1 MSHNKIEIQEG
12 AFIIG
17 DAHYSHQR
25 PELLEF
31 IKAIESKKL
40 QVPQLILMGDVFDAL
55 FGGISY
61 TENENAE
68 IVELLKSIANSIE
81 VVFLEGNHDFNLQA
95 VFSNIRIFKI
105 NQQPVLCSYKDKKV
119 YLAHGD
125 FNGAFG
131 YKVYTALIRNR
142 FLLFILNFV
151 NNTSNNFILKKL
163 DAYLGVKDD
172 CKEFTGFKPY
182 IEKHLDS
189 SYTCDYFIEGH
200 FHQNRTIQ
208 FERFTYINLAAFACN
223 QRYFV
228 VNSLQDKEL
237 LEEKTFSKGIR

>member
-1 MSHNKIEIQEG
+1 MSLSQIEIQEG
-12 AFIIG
+12 ALIFG

-61 TENENAE
+61 TQNENAE
-68 IVELLKSIANSIE
+68 IVALLKSISNSIE
-81 VVFLEGNHDFNLQA
+81 VIFLEGNHDFNLQA
-95 VFSNIRIFKI
+95 VFSNIKIFTI
-105 NQQPVLCSYKDKKV
+105 NQQPLLCSYRDKKV

-131 YKVYTALIRNR
+131 YRVYTALIRNPT
-142 FLLFILNFV
+142 LLFILNII
-151 NNTSNNFILKKL
+151 NNTFGNFILKKL
-163 DAYLGVKDD
+163 DAYLSVKDD
-172 CKEFTGFKPY
+172 CKEFTGFESY
-182 IEKHLDS
+182 IEKHLGS
-189 SYTCDYFIEGH
+189 SIVCDYFIEGH
-200 FHQNRTIQ
+200 FHQNRSIE
-208 FERFTYINLAAFACN
+208 FKNFTYINLAAFACN
-223 QRYFV
+223 QRYFI
-228 VNSLQDKEL
+228 VNSSKDKEL